1 MSINK
6 LRKNIDRIDEI
17 LLKLFEK
24 RMQNSI
30 EIAEYKIAHHK
41 NIKNLKREKEILK
54 KVKNSSNKNF
64 VDENILLFSIIM
76 YISKNL
82 QYKKIKSLSKKK
94 FRKRKEK
101 K

>member
-24 RMQNSI
+24 RMQNSM
-30 EIAEYKIAHHK
+30 EIAKYKEAHHK

-64 VDENILLFSIIM
+64 VDENILLFSVIM

-82 QYKKIKSLSKKK
+82 QYKKIKSMNNKK
-94 FRKRKEK
+94 FKKQREK

>member
-24 RMQNSI
+24 RMQNSM
-30 EIAEYKIAHHK
+30 EIAKYKKAHHK

>member
-24 RMQNSI
+24 RMQNSM
-30 EIAEYKIAHHK
+30 EIAKYKIAHHK

-64 VDENILLFSIIM
+64 VDENILLFSVIM

-82 QYKKIKSLSKKK
+82 QYKKIKSMNNKK
-94 FRKRKEK
+94 FKKQREK

>member
-1 MSINK
+1 MDINK

-30 EIAEYKIAHHK
+30 EIAKYKMAHHK
-41 NIKNLKREKEILK
+41 NIKNLTREKEILK
-54 KVKNSSNKNF
+54 KIKNSSNKKF
-64 VDENILLFSIIM
+64 ISENILLFSVIM

-82 QYKKIKSLSKKK
+82 QYKKIKSMNNKK
-94 FRKRKEK
+94 FKKRREK